1 MVTQDA
7 YILSRLLAS
16 PDADCHIPVITCIYD
31 AIRRPAGNT
40 ALVLAKK
47 CGKLTGLTD
56 DEKALPNVEAHDDMV
71 PHDALVAYIKEVE
84 RRRQTVWD
92 ASALADRQCQ
102 EALGLLRGLSRPVIM
117 SRL

>member
-1 MVTQDA
+1 MVMQDA
-7 YILSRLLAS
+7 YILSHLLAS
-16 PDADCHIPVITCIYD
+16 PDADCHVPVITCIYD

-56 DEKALPNVEAHDDMV
+56 DEKILLDVKPHDDRV
-71 PHDALVAYIKEVE
+71 PHDALVAYIKEVD
-84 RRRQTVWD
+84 RRRQMVWD
-92 ASALADRQCQ
+92 ASALAERQCQ
-102 EALGLLRGLSRPVIM
+102 EALVLLRGLRRPVM